1 MATQKK
7 ISLIKK
13 IRSSN
18 SVCVSVRRGDFFNN
32 QNARSFAVC
41 TPDYYRKAKK
51 KLEDK
56 KLKDLIFFVFSDDIN
71 WCKKKLGFNG
81 DNVIFVS

>member
-1 MATQKK
+1 M
-7 ISLIKK
+7 
-13 IRSSN
+13 RSSN

-56 KLKDLIFFVFSDDIN
+56 KLKDLIF
-71 WCKKKLGFNG
+71 C
-81 DNVIFVS
+81 IFG

>member
-1 MATQKK
+1 MCKCTKG
-7 ISLIKK
+7 
-13 IRSSN
+13 R
-18 SVCVSVRRGDFFNN
+18 FFNN

-56 KLKDLIFFVFSDDIN
+56 KLKDLIFLYFRMILIGV
-71 WCKKKLGFNG
+71 
-81 DNVIFVS
+81 

>member
-1 MATQKK
+1 M
-7 ISLIKK
+7 
-13 IRSSN
+13 RSSN

-56 KLKDLIFFVFSDDIN
+56 KLKDLIFLYFRMILIGVKRN
-71 WCKKKLGFNG
+71 
-81 DNVIFVS
+81 